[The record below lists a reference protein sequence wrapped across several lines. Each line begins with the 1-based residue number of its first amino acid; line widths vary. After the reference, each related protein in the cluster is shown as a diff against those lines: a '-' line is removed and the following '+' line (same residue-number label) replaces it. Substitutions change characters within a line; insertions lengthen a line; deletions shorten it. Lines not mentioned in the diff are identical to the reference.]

1 MGCATGI
8 VKFLMF
14 LFNFVF
20 VVGGVLLITFGVMA
34 LTGYQDFQQ
43 EYEHVVKVDSFKAP
57 PIILI
62 VVGGAVFLIAF
73 MGCCGVLRENNCMMM
88 TYAVFLT
95 IILLVQV
102 GIAVAAA
109 LYEDEFKEVLQK
121 GMSKSIEKYSTADEV
136 KKTWDAMQS
145 NLHCCGS
152 DSYNDWS
159 KTGHVPESCCLK
171 QAPGC
176 SDGVLG
182 SPDKAETT
190 IYTEGCVNKILSDV
204 KIKYVVYTAAVIA
217 GVELLGI
224 VFACCL
230 AARFRRKNYA

>member
-20 VVGGVLLITFGVMA
+20 VVGGVLMVTFGV
-34 LTGYQDFQQ
+34 LVFTGYQGFQD
-43 EYEHVVKVDSFKAP
+43 EYAHVVKVDSFKAP

-62 VVGGAVFLIAF
+62 AVGAAVFFIAF

-102 GIAVAAA
+102 GLAVAAG
-109 LYEDEFKEVLQK
+109 LYEDELREVLQK
-121 GMSKSIEKYSTADEV
+121 GMGKSIDKYGQQKEV
-136 KKTWDAMQS
+136 KEAWDAMQS
-145 NLHCCGS
+145 KLKCCGS
-152 DSYNDWS
+152 DKYTDWS
-159 KTGHVPESCCLK
+159 KHGPVPESCCINPT
-171 QAPGC
+171 PGC
-176 SDGVLG
+176 SDGVLENP
-182 SPDKAETT
+182 STAEEK
-190 IYTEGCVNKILSDV
+190 IHTEGCVNKFLSDV
-204 KIKYVVYTAAVIA
+204 KIKWVVYAAAVIA

-224 VFACCL
+224 VFSCCL

>member
-1 MGCATGI
+1 M
-8 VKFLMF
+8 
-14 LFNFVF
+14 
-20 VVGGVLLITFGVMA
+20 ITFGVLV

-43 EYEHVVKVDSFKAP
+43 EYEHIVKVDSFKAP

-62 VVGGAVFLIAF
+62 AVGAAVFLIAF

-102 GIAVAAA
+102 GIAVAAG

-121 GMSKSIEKYSTADEV
+121 GMGKSMEKYDSVQEV
-136 KKTWDAMQS
+136 TKTWDTMQS
-145 NLHCCGS
+145 KLKCCGS
-152 DSYNDWS
+152 DNYKDWEKFS
-159 KTGHVPESCCLK
+159 KVPESCCIESST
-171 QAPGC
+171 GC
-176 SDGVLG
+176 SADVL
-182 SPDKAETT
+182 SDEAKAKNK
-190 IYTEGCVNKILSDV
+190 IYTEGCVSKILSDV
-204 KIKYVVYTAAVIA
+204 KIKYVVYAAAVIA

-224 VFACCL
+224 MFACCL